1 MKTKN
6 QGDFELTLE
15 ERLEGQRKKYQ
26 NYSEKA
32 VTEAIKAF
40 EKAYNAQNEKEK
52 QA

>member
-1 MKTKN
+1 MATKN

-15 ERLEGQRKKYQ
+15 ERLAKQRKKYQ

-52 QA
+52 LS